1 MAGDA
6 AAVNRTAFPP
16 LLRLLVAGA
25 AVVVIVMGLRA
36 VSSVLTIF
44 MVALVLAESLAPAMQ
59 WLMRRGLPAA
69 WASIL
74 TVLVSLVSGVVLL
87 GLLINSLTRLVQTLP
102 GYGEKLQELA
112 ASAEGLL
119 TRMHVDTTHLTTGL
133 LDPHKVLSAATEV
146 GSHLIDTLGHAVFVL
161 LLVAFMLIDFAV
173 QGSAN
178 AGLARSLRWVPR
190 AESFGSEIRA
200 YMRITALMA
209 LIGALADLA
218 ALLVLRVDY
227 AVTWAVLAFFVSFI
241 PVVGF
246 VLAMIPP
253 AAIALLQ
260 YGWDRALLVVV
271 LYVLISFVNDNVI
284 RPRFMSHGFQVAFV
298 ELFFSLLFWGW
309 VFGPVGTILAVP
321 LTLVVRQVVDQFG
334 IDPAMIAAAQAA
346 PAKDP

>member
-102 GYGEKLQELA
+102 GYGEKLQEAA

-173 QGSAN
+173 QEAPTPDWPGAFGGCLAPSRSA
-178 AGLARSLRWVPR
+178 ARSVRTCGSPRSWRSSGRWRTWPR
-190 AESFGSEIRA
+190 C
-200 YMRITALMA
+200 
-209 LIGALADLA
+209 
-218 ALLVLRVDY
+218 
-227 AVTWAVLAFFVSFI
+227 WCC
-241 PVVGF
+241 
-246 VLAMIPP
+246 
-253 AAIALLQ
+253 
-260 YGWDRALLVVV
+260 GWTM
-271 LYVLISFVNDNVI
+271 
-284 RPRFMSHGFQVAFV
+284 P
-298 ELFFSLLFWGW
+298 
-309 VFGPVGTILAVP
+309 
-321 LTLVVRQVVDQFG
+321 
-334 IDPAMIAAAQAA
+334 
-346 PAKDP
+346 